1 MKSAYELAM
10 ERLKAKDEPGRK
22 ELTQEQKVEI
32 AKVNDKFSAK
42 MAEREI
48 FLKKQISEAEMAGN
62 FEEVETLQKQLSS
75 ELSVIEEDREAA
87 KQAIRDS
94 E

>member
-62 FEEVETLQKQLSS
+62 FEEVENLQKQLSS